1 MISFSRTAQGLAAEH
16 LFYSEILVY
25 VEGYTDIP
33 FYNEVLQN
41 YNCRIISKK
50 GKAECEKFAMLLEQG
65 NYPYVVILDGDYE
78 VLERTRSQHQR
89 IVWLHRHSC
98 ENYLIEEK
106 PIEKFR
112 HYRAP
117 LEDSL
122 ERLPS
127 SFKEIVEDTELNFK
141 ELLVLDVAHQRAKTG
156 YQVFPKAPD
165 QFFAGPKT
173 ADFQD
178 SRIQEQYDKAPDQ
191 FFAGPKTADF
201 QDSRIQEQYD
211 KAALDIDEQSIEN
224 ARTLVQDFLKG
235 HRFIDLLPGHFAFG
249 IIRRWITYT
258 VNVRQRILEEDIRVY
273 LSTEVWRLVKT
284 RDHNSLK
291 RRLRRA
297 VREAEH
303 IRQVS
308 SGQTQSNASL

>member
-1 MISFSRTAQGLAAEH
+1 MLLSRTPSGLAAEH
-16 LFYSEILVY
+16 LFYQEILVY
-25 VEGYTDIP
+25 VEGHTDIP

-65 NYPYVVILDGDYE
+65 NYSYVVILDGDYE

-173 ADFQD
+173 
-178 SRIQEQYDKAPDQ
+178 
-191 FFAGPKTADF
+191 TDF

-249 IIRRWITYT
+249 IIKRWITYT
-258 VNVRQRILEEDIRVY
+258 VNVRQRILEEDIRVF
-273 LSTEVWRLVKT
+273 LSTEVWRSVKT

-303 IRQVS
+303 IRQAS
-308 SGQTQSNASL
+308 SGQAQSNAGS

>member
-1 MISFSRTAQGLAAEH
+1 MISFSRTPPGLAAEH

-50 GKAECEKFAMLLEQG
+50 GKPECEKFATLLEQG

-78 VLERTRSQHQR
+78 ILESARSPHRR

-98 ENYLIEEK
+98 ENYLLEED

-122 ERLPS
+122 DRLPS
-127 SFKEIVEDTELNFK
+127 SFGEIAKDTEQKFK
-141 ELLVLDVAHQRAKTG
+141 ELLILDVAHQRAKTG
-156 YQVFPKAPD
+156 CKVFPKAPD
-165 QFFAGPKT
+165 QFFAEAKT
-173 ADFQD
+173 VDFNN
-178 SRIQEQYDKAPDQ
+178 SEIEKLC
-191 FFAGPKTADF
+191 
-201 QDSRIQEQYD
+201 S
-211 KAALDIDEQSIEN
+211 KAALGIDDQSIEE
-224 ARTLVQDFLKG
+224 ARTLVQDFLKE

-249 IIRRWITYT
+249 IIRRWI
-258 VNVRQRILEEDIRVY
+258 NY
-273 LSTEVWRLVKT
+273 LSFV
-284 RDHNSLK
+284 H
-291 RRLRRA
+291 
-297 VREAEH
+297 
-303 IRQVS
+303 
-308 SGQTQSNASL
+308 

>member
-1 MISFSRTAQGLAAEH
+1 MLFSRTPSGLAAEH
-16 LFYSEILVY
+16 LFYQEILVY
-25 VEGYTDIP
+25 VEGHTDIP

-41 YNCRIISKK
+41 YNCRILSKK
-50 GKAECEKFAMLLEQG
+50 GKAECEKFATLLEQG
-65 NYPYVVILDGDYE
+65 NYPYVVVLDGDYE
-78 VLERTRSQHQR
+78 ILEHTRSQHQR

-98 ENYLIEEK
+98 ENYLLEEK

-122 ERLPS
+122 ERLPN
-127 SFKEIVEDTELNFK
+127 SFKEIVEDTELKFK
-141 ELLVLDVAHQRAKTG
+141 ELLILDVAHQRAKTG

-173 ADFQD
+173 AAFQD
-178 SRIQEQYDKAPDQ
+178 SRIQERCSEA
-191 FFAGPKTADF
+191 
-201 QDSRIQEQYD
+201 I
-211 KAALDIDEQSIEN
+211 LCIDEQSIEE
-224 ARTLVQDFLKG
+224 ARTLVREFLKN
-235 HRFIDLLPGHFAFG
+235 HRFIDLLPGHFAFS
-249 IIRRWITYT
+249 IIRRWINHT
-258 VNVRQRILEEDIRVY
+258 VNVRQRILEEDIRAF

-297 VREAEH
+297 VREAEQ
-303 IRQVS
+303 IRQANNS
-308 SGQTQSNASL
+308 QTQSNAGS